1 MTIEVVQSLEDAL
14 HEPVAEVQ
22 LPDALPVL
30 PLKETVA
37 LPNSMTPLAVGQ
49 ERSVQLVNDALSRDR
64 MLVMVA
70 SKDADVE
77 QPGPD
82 DLYRVG
88 VAGTI
93 ARMLRMPDGTLR
105 ILVQGGSRVR
115 LDEFVSEDPYLVAQ
129 ITEEPDIL
137 ELSSELEALTRHIQ
151 TTFSTIIEGVPYLPE
166 ELQIAVANLDDP
178 EALGHMIAGS
188 LRIRVEEKQALLE
201 ERNVTKRL
209 RRLSE
214 ILARELEVMELGSK
228 IQSEVQSEMDKTQRE
243 YLLREQMKAIQ
254 RELGEEDEG
263 QAEINE
269 LRQRMEE
276 AELPEEAG
284 RQAER
289 ELSRLEKL
297 PPAAAEHGV
306 IRTYLEWIL
315 DLPWNKSTEDNLDIA
330 HARKVLDAD
339 HYDIEKVKDRILEHL
354 AVRKLK
360 PDARGSILSFVGP
373 PGVGKTSLGKSIAR
387 ALGRKFE
394 RISVGGVRDEAEIR
408 GHRRTYI
415 GALPGTI
422 IRALRDAGSNNP
434 VFMIDEIDKMGA
446 DFRGDPASA
455 MLEVLDPEQN
465 SSFRDHYL
473 DLPFDLSQRDVHHD
487 GEHPRHDPRR
497 RCATAWR

>member
-1 MTIEVVQSLEDAL
+1 
-14 HEPVAEVQ
+14 
-22 LPDALPVL
+22 
-30 PLKETVA
+30 
-37 LPNSMTPLAVGQ
+37 
-49 ERSVQLVNDALSRDR
+49 
-64 MLVMVA
+64 
-70 SKDADVE
+70 
-77 QPGPD
+77 
-82 DLYRVG
+82 
-88 VAGTI
+88 
-93 ARMLRMPDGTLR
+93 
-105 ILVQGGSRVR
+105 
-115 LDEFVSEDPYLVAQ
+115 
-129 ITEEPDIL
+129 
-137 ELSSELEALTRHIQ
+137 
-151 TTFSTIIEGVPYLPE
+151 
-166 ELQIAVANLDDP
+166 
-178 EALGHMIAGS
+178 MIAGS

-254 RELGEEDEG
+254 RELGEEDEN

-269 LRQRMEE
+269 LRQRLEE
-276 AELPEEAG
+276 ADLPEEA
-284 RQAER
+284 RRAAER
-289 ELSRLEKL
+289 ELSRLERL

-315 DLPWNKSTEDNLDIA
+315 DLPWSKSTEDNLDID

-339 HYDIEKVKDRILEHL
+339 HYDIEKVKDRILDHL

-373 PGVGKTSLGKSIAR
+373 PGVGKTSLGKSVAR

-422 IRALRDAGSNNP
+422 IRALRDAGLQQPGVHDRRDRQDGRRLPRRPGKRDARGARPRAELLVPRPLPRPAVRP
-434 VFMIDEIDKMGA
+434 VE
-446 DFRGDPASA
+446 
-455 MLEVLDPEQN
+455 
-465 SSFRDHYL
+465 
-473 DLPFDLSQRDVHHD
+473 RDVHHH
-487 GEHPRHDPRR
+487 GEHPRHDPRAAARPHGGDPALRLHR
-497 RCATAWR
+497 RGEARDRAPLPDPAPDRAQRADARSRSRSRTT

>member
-14 HEPVAEVQ
+14 HEPAADVQ

-70 SKDADVE
+70 SKDSEVE

-115 LDEFVSEDPYLVAQ
+115 IDDFVTEQPYLVAK

-254 RELGEEDEG
+254 RELGEEDEN

-269 LRQRMEE
+269 LRQRLEE
-276 AELPEEAG
+276 ANLPEDAAPRG
-284 RQAER
+284 R
-289 ELSRLEKL
+289 
-297 PPAAAEHGV
+297 
-306 IRTYLEWIL
+306 
-315 DLPWNKSTEDNLDIA
+315 
-330 HARKVLDAD
+330 
-339 HYDIEKVKDRILEHL
+339 
-354 AVRKLK
+354 
-360 PDARGSILSFVGP
+360 
-373 PGVGKTSLGKSIAR
+373 AR
-387 ALGRKFE
+387 AL
-394 RISVGGVRDEAEIR
+394 A
-408 GHRRTYI
+408 
-415 GALPGTI
+415 A
-422 IRALRDAGSNNP
+422 RAA
-434 VFMIDEIDKMGA
+434 
-446 DFRGDPASA
+446 
-455 MLEVLDPEQN
+455 
-465 SSFRDHYL
+465 
-473 DLPFDLSQRDVHHD
+473 
-487 GEHPRHDPRR
+487 RR
-497 RCATAWR
+497 RPQPSTA